1 MQDWDIQFQWPETP
15 NCRFTHKLLYALI
28 VQGVRYNTG
37 NYPGQYRI
45 VPINPNEEIAQEAA
59 SEGECTERLA
69 DIVDLYT
76 DFDQATTEARIN
88 LVYTDTPNPIHFA
101 LDLKPTNDSGC
112 RVRLSV
118 VGNEIQTQDRFQSF
132 IDLCASVFHRVGFP
146 YGSFRGE
153 YDDWIPTTADA
164 FLQER
169 FRRVTFLSEE
179 LADEFGRRKLLSA
192 PTERTVELA
201 DGGLLLVATPGPVE
215 DGERVQEVNEYLG
228 LKD

>member
-1 MQDWDIQFQWPETP
+1 MQNWDIQFQWTKTP
-15 NCRFTHKLLYALI
+15 DCQFVHRILYALV

-45 VPINPNEEIAQEAA
+45 IPINPNEEISQE
-59 SEGECTERLA
+59 STNEKECTEQLA

-76 DFDQATTEARIN
+76 GFDLSTTELGIRFA
-88 LVYTDTPNPIHFA
+88 YTNVPEPIHFN
-101 LDLKPTNDSGC
+101 LGLKPTSDSGC

-118 VGNEIQTQDRFQSF
+118 VGNEVQTKDRFQSF
-132 IDLCASVFHRVGFP
+132 IDLSAGVFQRVGFP

-153 YDDWIPTTADA
+153 YADWIPTTADA

-169 FRRVTFLSEE
+169 FRRVTFLSTE
-179 LADEFGRRKLLSA
+179 LADEFGRRELLSA

>member
-1 MQDWDIQFQWPETP
+1 MQNWDIQFQWLNVPD
-15 NCRFTHKLLYALI
+15 CRFVHRLLYAF
-28 VQGVRYNTG
+28 VAQGVQYNEG

-45 VPINPNEEIAQEAA
+45 IPINPNEEIAQEATDKK
-59 SEGECTERLA
+59 ECTEQLA
-69 DIVDLYT
+69 HIVDLYT
-76 DFDQATTEARIN
+76 DFDLSTTELGIQLA
-88 LVYTDTPNPIHFA
+88 YTDLPEPVHFN
-101 LDLKPTNDSGC
+101 LGLKPTNDSGC

-132 IDLCASVFHRVGFP
+132 IDLCASVFRRVGFP